1 MIPSPC
7 MKICIF
13 DQDSGYCLGC
23 SRRTTMMQ
31 IFQYPYITLEQTSTN
46 WKHSD
51 TIEGY
56 DDLEQFENDMVKLM
70 LDENGMGLA
79 ANQIGIT
86 KRFFAI
92 GHEAFD
98 TMSKPAIIYNPKILK
113 SSKDKVID
121 LEGCL
126 SFRNVWLK
134 VERPRKVEVQYE
146 LSNGKTH
153 MAELDGMESK
163 CFQHEVDHLDGIT
176 FDKRVSKLKWE
187 MAKKKAEKK

>member
-1 MIPSPC
+1 
-7 MKICIF
+7 
-13 DQDSGYCLGC
+13 
-23 SRRTTMMQ
+23 MMQ
-31 IFQYPYITLEQTSTN
+31 IFQYPYTTLEQTSTS

-126 SFRNVWLK
+126 SFKDVWLK

-146 LSNGKTH
+146 LSNGQIH

-176 FDKRVSKLKWE
+176 FDKRVSKLKWQ
-187 MAKKKAEKK
+187 MAKKKALRDR

>member
-1 MIPSPC
+1 
-7 MKICIF
+7 
-13 DQDSGYCLGC
+13 
-23 SRRTTMMQ
+23 MQ
-31 IFQYPYITLEQTSTN
+31 IYQYPYTTLEQTITS

-56 DDLEQFENDMVKLM
+56 DDLGQFENDMVKLM

-126 SFRNVWLK
+126 SFKDVWLK

-146 LSNGKTH
+146 LSNGQIH

-187 MAKKKAEKK
+187 MAKKKAGKK

>member
-1 MIPSPC
+1 
-7 MKICIF
+7 
-13 DQDSGYCLGC
+13 
-23 SRRTTMMQ
+23 MQ
-31 IFQYPYITLEQTSTN
+31 IFQHPYDTLDIVSTEWN
-46 WKHSD
+46 ENDS
-51 TIEGY
+51 IAGY
-56 DDLEQFENDMVKLM
+56 DDLEQFENTMVKLM
-70 LDENGMGLA
+70 LSERGMGLA

-92 GHEAFD
+92 GHESFD
-98 TMSKPAIIYNPKILK
+98 TLSKPAIIYNPKILK

-146 LSNGKTH
+146 LSNGQIQ

-176 FDKRVSKLKWE
+176 FDKRVSKLKWQ
-187 MAKKKAEKK
+187 MAKKKALRDR